1 MTTSTTRARSLGWEV
16 PLVGALAALVFVAH
30 DVPWVLDQ
38 PFWLDESWVAVST
51 RFPLADVPGRTST
64 TPVGFTLLL
73 RAVTFGGEQ
82 RYRLLPLA
90 FSGGSVIAA
99 YCLARLLDWRD
110 RRYAVL
116 AGLLAGGAALLVP
129 AALYRND
136 LKQYTAE
143 AFVALAVLAL
153 TARAE
158 REWSRKGLV
167 CLAAAVIAAKLI
179 SHTAVF
185 VGAAV
190 FISLTVV
197 AVTER
202 RWRAALEAAGAGAA
216 AGLGMFF
223 IYLTFDRPAATAD
236 LENWWAVQS
245 VFLGAGGFPPTDR
258 GIDGVVDYISDF
270 YPRIAEYSGLGGV
283 WLTAGFVLAGLVT
296 LVRGHRRA
304 VALAIPVL
312 LAELL
317 VAGIAGK
324 YPLLELRTSHFAIV
338 TVAVVAALGVAGL
351 AQLVGQ
357 VSTVAALAVV
367 ALAAGL
373 YLYNS
378 EPYLRARTDSIR
390 GTDVPG
396 QTRAIAAHSA
406 PGDAVVVAPAASF
419 GFGYYWKRDRPAF
432 TDNPTVHQR
441 WTVAYPTA
449 SRIVVARDTTAV
461 AIRTAVRQARR
472 LAAPDH
478 PIWIVRNFPTP
489 EEESAWTRA
498 AGNDTVTSVATGTTP
513 LLLMRRLVGSAALRR
528 ATLTNAH
535 GKETI
540 SWLGRDVAVSPDALK
555 GSVDTV
561 TRARRPA
568 HDPWVGRRRRST

>member
-1 MTTSTTRARSLGWEV
+1 MV
-16 PLVGALAALVFVAH
+16 P
-30 DVPWVLDQ
+30 
-38 PFWLDESWVAVST
+38 
-51 RFPLADVPGRTST
+51 
-64 TPVGFTLLL
+64 
-73 RAVTFGGEQ
+73 
-82 RYRLLPLA
+82 
-90 FSGGSVIAA
+90 
-99 YCLARLLDWRD
+99 
-110 RRYAVL
+110 
-116 AGLLAGGAALLVP
+116 
-129 AALYRND
+129 
-136 LKQYTAE
+136 
-143 AFVALAVLAL
+143 
-153 TARAE
+153 
-158 REWSRKGLV
+158 KGLV

-202 RWRAALEAAGAGAA
+202 RWRAALEVAGAGAA

-258 GIDGVVDYISDF
+258 GIDGVVEYISDF

-441 WTVAYPTA
+441 WTWPIRPLPASWSQGIPRLSPSERRCGRRGGSLPQITPSGSCGTFPRPRKSQPGLGPRGRHSHLRGDRDDTA
-449 SRIVVARDTTAV
+449 AAHATT
-461 AIRTAVRQARR
+461 RRVRCPPPRHADQRPR
-472 LAAPDH
+472 
-478 PIWIVRNFPTP
+478 
-489 EEESAWTRA
+489 E
-498 AGNDTVTSVATGTTP
+498 GNDLLARTGCG
-513 LLLMRRLVGSAALRR
+513 RESRR
-528 ATLTNAH
+528 AERLRGH
-535 GKETI
+535 
-540 SWLGRDVAVSPDALK
+540 RYSP
-555 GSVDTV
+555 
-561 TRARRPA
+561 RRPA